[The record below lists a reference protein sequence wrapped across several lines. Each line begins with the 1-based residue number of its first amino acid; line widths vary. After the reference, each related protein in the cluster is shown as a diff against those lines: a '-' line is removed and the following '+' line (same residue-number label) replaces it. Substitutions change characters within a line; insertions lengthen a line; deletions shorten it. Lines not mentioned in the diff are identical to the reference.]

1 MMQKFWQK
9 FSLIL
14 ILVIF
19 VSLFGFVIWARY
31 PAQPQ
36 TEALDALLT
45 EQANQDV
52 SDQDWL
58 VFQGEIREPA
68 VGLILYP
75 GGRVD
80 YRAYAAHAQGTA
92 EAGFTVVLVPM
103 PLNFAF
109 FGINR
114 AEDVMAAF
122 PEVEIW
128 AVGGHSLGGAM
139 AAEFTLRN
147 PQSVSGLVLWA
158 AYPGQNSNLSEVD
171 VPVISI
177 YATNDGLAA
186 VDEIQDSEDRLPEST
201 EFVRIEGGNHA
212 GFGWYGAQ
220 NGDGVAEISQE
231 VQQSQI
237 VDATVM
243 FLEGLRE

>member
-1 MMQKFWQK
+1 MQKIWRNLSIFLML
-9 FSLIL
+9 LIL
-14 ILVIF
+14 TSV
-19 VSLFGFVIWARY
+19 VGFVIWARY
-31 PAQPQ
+31 PAQPD
-36 TEALDALLT
+36 TAALDALLT
-45 EQANQDV
+45 RQTNQVVTDR
-52 SDQDWL
+52 DWL
-58 VFQGEIREPA
+58 VFEENNQEPA

-80 YRAYAAHAQGTA
+80 YRAYAAHAQA
-92 EAGFTVVLVPM
+92 IARAGFTVILVRM

-114 AEDVMAAF
+114 AADVMAAF

-147 PQSVSGLVLWA
+147 PQLVSGLVLWA
-158 AYPGQNSNLSEVD
+158 AYPGQNASLSEVD
-171 VPVISI
+171 VPVVSI
-177 YATNDGLAA
+177 YATNDNLATLE
-186 VDEIQDSEDRLPEST
+186 EINASKERLPEDT
-201 EFVRIEGGNHA
+201 TFITIDGGNHA

-220 NGDGVAEISQE
+220 NGDGLAEISQE
-231 VQQSQI
+231 AQQTQI

-243 FLEGLRE
+243 FLQGLQE

>member
-1 MMQKFWQK
+1 MPMLPTHK
-9 FSLIL
+9 
-14 ILVIF
+14 
-19 VSLFGFVIWARY
+19 
-31 PAQPQ
+31 
-36 TEALDALLT
+36 ALP
-45 EQANQDV
+45 
-52 SDQDWL
+52 
-58 VFQGEIREPA
+58 R
-68 VGLILYP
+68 
-75 GGRVD
+75 RV
-80 YRAYAAHAQGTA
+80 
-92 EAGFTVVLVPM
+92 FTVVLVPM

-147 PQSVSGLVLWA
+147 PQLVSGLVLWA
-158 AYPGQNSNLSEVD
+158 AYPGQNADLSGVD

-177 YATNDGLAA
+177 YATNDGLATLDDINA
-186 VDEIQDSEDRLPEST
+186 SRERLPDDT
-201 EFVRIEGGNHA
+201 TFTNIEGGNHA

-231 VQQSQI
+231 AQQSQI